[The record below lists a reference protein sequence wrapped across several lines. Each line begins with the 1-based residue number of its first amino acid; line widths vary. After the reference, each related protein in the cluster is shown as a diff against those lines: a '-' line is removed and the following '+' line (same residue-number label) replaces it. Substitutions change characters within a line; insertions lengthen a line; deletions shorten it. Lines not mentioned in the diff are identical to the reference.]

1 MQDGADRSMISV
13 DTTKQPAVP
22 QAAQDLLETL
32 FGFKTF
38 RSHQAGI
45 VAALIAGR
53 DALVLMPTG
62 GGKSLCYQIPALVRE
77 GTGIVIS
84 PLIALMQDQV
94 SALAALGVNAKFLN
108 STLDRREQMDVER
121 ALTAGELDLLYIAP
135 ERLLNGRMLELL
147 DTTKLALFAIDE
159 AHCVSQWGHD
169 FRPEYRQL
177 SILADRYEGVPRIA
191 LTATADTP
199 TRKEIVRELRLE
211 QASQFVASF
220 DRPNIRYIVSDGGRG
235 ARDKLWQFLAD
246 EHGEDAGIIYCLS
259 RRGVEDTA
267 QWLVGKGRTALAYH
281 AGLPSEQRRTVQER
295 FLREDGIIV
304 VATIAFGMGIDK
316 PDVRFVAHLNLPKS
330 VEAYYQETGRA
341 GRDGAAADA
350 WLSYGLQDL
359 ITLQQFISNSDANEE
374 RKRIERMKL
383 DAIVGLCEMTTC
395 RRQALLAYFD
405 ETLAEPCGNCDNCL
419 TPPETTDGT
428 EAARKALSAV
438 YRTGQRFGVG
448 YIIDVLRGKTN
459 ERILTNR
466 HDELSTFAIGE
477 NLNEGEWR
485 DIFRELVAR
494 AYLAADVERYG
505 ALNITEKARL
515 LLRGEETFLVRKRR
529 RPPPRDKRQRDRRA
543 AATVSAGDEGLFET
557 LRSLRL
563 QLASDNK
570 VPPYVICHDAT
581 LHDML
586 ALRPETAD
594 QLKMVHGMGDARVK
608 RYGSAFLEAIA
619 NHQ

>member
-1 MQDGADRSMISV
+1 MISG
-13 DTTKQPAVP
+13 DTAELPAVP
-22 QAAQDLLETL
+22 QAAQKLLETL
-32 FGFKTF
+32 FGFKEF

-45 VAALIAGR
+45 VAELIAGH

-108 STLDRREQMDVER
+108 STLNWREQTDVER
-121 ALTAGELDLLYIAP
+121 ALTAGDLDLLYIAP
-135 ERLLNGRMLELL
+135 ERLLNARMLELL
-147 DTTKLALFAIDE
+147 DTATLALFAIDE

-177 SILADRYEGVPRIA
+177 SILADRYQGVPRIA

-199 TRKEIVRELRLE
+199 TRKEIMRELHLE
-211 QASQFVASF
+211 QAVQFIASF
-220 DRPNIRYIVSDGGRG
+220 DRPNIRYIVSEGGRG
-235 ARDKLWQFLAD
+235 ARDRLWQFLAD

-259 RRGVEDTA
+259 RKGVEETA
-267 QWLVGKGRTALAYH
+267 RWLEAKGRTALAYH
-281 AGLPSEQRRTVQER
+281 AGLPSEERRTVQER
-295 FLREDGIIV
+295 FLRDDGVIV

-359 ITLQQFISNSDANEE
+359 ITLQQFIANSDASEE

-405 ETLAEPCGNCDNCL
+405 ETLTEPCGNCDNCL
-419 TPPETTDGT
+419 TPPETMDGT

-459 ERILTNR
+459 ERILTNH

-494 AYLAADVERYG
+494 GYLAADVERYG
-505 ALNITEKARL
+505 ALNIAEKARL

-529 RPPPRDKRQRDRRA
+529 RPPPRDKRRRDQRP
-543 AATVSAGDEGLFET
+543 AATVSAGDEGLFEA

-586 ALRPETAD
+586 ALRPQTAD
-594 QLKMVHGMGDARVK
+594 QLKMVHGMGEARVK

-619 NHQ
+619 LYT